1 VRSSDSA
8 ADALLGGSRLPGLA
22 LLLAVSLPFLFF
34 DLRLPLLDPDE
45 GLYAAIAQE
54 MLARGDWIIPHVNG
68 LPYLEKPPLYFWL
81 TALTYAVAGPSEWA
95 TRLWSALAALGTAL
109 LTWRIG
115 RRLHGPRA
123 GLLAGLV
130 VATVVGNALYVRKAS
145 TDQLFIFCL
154 TLALYGFVRDAE
166 RPDRGRTR
174 FLWLWVGAALSVL
187 AKGFIGLVF
196 PVLIVGLAMA
206 WARRLAWRDLN
217 PARGAGLFLLLTVPW
232 HALAAWRSGTLF
244 GFYVLDNHL
253 LRFLD
258 ARRFVEDDVPIS
270 TAGFL
275 VASFL
280 WAFPWGVF
288 VLARLAPGTPAQA
301 RWRPLIVIWALVI
314 VGLFS
319 LSRFKHEYYALPA
332 FPALA
337 ILVGAAWAG
346 GRDIGRWLGA
356 GLVGSVL
363 GGAGAIWIGGGLT
376 PEQAMAGL
384 AELNV
389 YYRILRE
396 QGVPFPFASARPF
409 GLLLQALGLTLILGW
424 GIATLCWVRGWR
436 RSALGAL
443 VAVAAGITGLL
454 LALLGLIAPHH
465 SAREVSRAIVAEAG
479 PDDVIV
485 IEGSLE
491 YSPAIPF
498 YTGRRA
504 LLVNGDVG
512 YFSFASKLPEAQGV
526 FLDTQ
531 ALRRLWAG
539 PRRVFLVIRQA
550 PARSVVAALPATS
563 VRALGQFGSRR
574 LYANR

>member
-1 VRSSDSA
+1 
-8 ADALLGGSRLPGLA
+8 
-22 LLLAVSLPFLFF
+22 
-34 DLRLPLLDPDE
+34 
-45 GLYAAIAQE
+45 
-54 MLARGDWIIPHVNG
+54 M
-68 LPYLEKPPLYFWL
+68 
-81 TALTYAVAGPSEWA
+81 
-95 TRLWSALAALGTAL
+95 
-109 LTWRIG
+109 
-115 RRLHGPRA
+115 
-123 GLLAGLV
+123 
-130 VATVVGNALYVRKAS
+130 
-145 TDQLFIFCL
+145 
-154 TLALYGFVRDAE
+154 RDAE

-465 SAREVSRAIVAEAG
+465 SAR
-479 PDDVIV
+479 
-485 IEGSLE
+485 
-491 YSPAIPF
+491 
-498 YTGRRA
+498 
-504 LLVNGDVG
+504 
-512 YFSFASKLPEAQGV
+512 
-526 FLDTQ
+526 
-531 ALRRLWAG
+531 
-539 PRRVFLVIRQA
+539 
-550 PARSVVAALPATS
+550 
-563 VRALGQFGSRR
+563 
-574 LYANR
+574 